1 MSDWDCQICGKTIR
15 DRMRAPSFCP
25 RCGLG
30 DFTPV
35 AEGEREAATAR
46 TAPSVSANFP
56 SPATSPSVPLV
67 AVQAQPLTPMA
78 ALPEPHPRSRPAKRV
93 RPNEPLEVRLPRTE
107 PLQALNISATGL
119 LVEHVK
125 PFTPGSICE
134 VEVWRSSL
142 GIRLRAEVV
151 RSVVSGGGKGSHTGL
166 RYRTAVHF
174 LETPQII
181 YTLLPELSEE
191 AEPPRL
197 PHQSTNAS
205 FHESPRPSIH

>member
-1 MSDWDCQICGKTIR
+1 
-15 DRMRAPSFCP
+15 MRAPSFCP

-35 AEGEREAATAR
+35 ADSEREATPAR
-46 TAPSVSANFP
+46 TVSPLSANFH
-56 SPATSPSVPLV
+56 PAAISPSVPLV
-67 AVQAQPLTPMA
+67 TAQHQPLIPLGA
-78 ALPEPHPRSRPAKRV
+78 VPEPRPQSRPAKRI
-93 RPNEPLEVRLPRTE
+93 RPSEPLEVRLPRTE

-119 LVEHVK
+119 LVEHIK

-151 RSVVSGGGKGSHTGL
+151 RSVVSGGGKGSHSGM

-191 AEPPRL
+191 PEPSRH
-197 PHQSTNAS
+197 PHHSTNAS
-205 FHESPRPSIH
+205 QHDSTRPPLR

>member
-1 MSDWDCQICGKTIR
+1 
-15 DRMRAPSFCP
+15 
-25 RCGLG
+25 
-30 DFTPV
+30 
-35 AEGEREAATAR
+35 
-46 TAPSVSANFP
+46 
-56 SPATSPSVPLV
+56 
-67 AVQAQPLTPMA
+67 MA

-151 RSVVSGGGKGSHTGL
+151 RSVVSGGGKGSFTGL

-205 FHESPRPSIH
+205 LHESPRPSIH

>member
-1 MSDWDCQICGKTIR
+1 
-15 DRMRAPSFCP
+15 MRAPSFCP

-30 DFTPV
+30 DFSPV
-35 AEGEREAATAR
+35 TEGERAAAPVR
-46 TAPSVSANFP
+46 TTPSVSANFP
-56 SPATSPSVPLV
+56 SATTSPSVPV
-67 AVQAQPLTPMA
+67 APVQRQSLAPLA
-78 ALPEPHPRSRPAKRV
+78 AVPESGPRTRPAKRI

-151 RSVVSGGGKGSHTGL
+151 RSVVSGGGKGSLSGM

-191 AEPPRL
+191 AEAPRL
-197 PHQSTNAS
+197 PHQSTSQSLHQSAQPPL
-205 FHESPRPSIH
+205 H

>member
-1 MSDWDCQICGKTIR
+1 
-15 DRMRAPSFCP
+15 MRAPSFCP

-35 AEGEREAATAR
+35 ADGEREAAPAR
-46 TAPSVSANFP
+46 TTSPLSANFP
-56 SPATSPSVPLV
+56 SAATSPSVPLL
-67 AVQAQPLTPMA
+67 AVQHQPLIPLA
-78 ALPEPHPRSRPAKRV
+78 AVPKPRSQCRPAKRI
-93 RPNEPLEVRLPRTE
+93 RPSEPLEVRLPRTE

-151 RSVVSGGGKGSHTGL
+151 RSVVSGGGKGSHSGI

-174 LETPQII
+174 LENPQSIF
-181 YTLLPELSEE
+181 TLIPELSEE
-191 AEPPRL
+191 A
-197 PHQSTNAS
+197 STA
-205 FHESPRPSIH
+205 

>member
-1 MSDWDCQICGKTIR
+1 
-15 DRMRAPSFCP
+15 MRAPSFCP

-35 AEGEREAATAR
+35 ADGERERAPAR
-46 TAPSVSANFP
+46 TASPVSANFP
-56 SPATSPSVPLV
+56 SAATSPSVPLV
-67 AVQAQPLTPMA
+67 AVQRQPLTPMA
-78 ALPEPHPRSRPAKRV
+78 ALPEPRPQGPPAKRI

-151 RSVVSGGGKGSHTGL
+151 RSVVSGGGKGSHTGI

-174 LETPQII
+174 LETPQNI

-191 AEPPRL
+191 ADPPRL
-197 PHQSTNAS
+197 PHQSANAS
-205 FHESPRPSIH
+205 LHESARPPLH

>member
-35 AEGEREAATAR
+35 AEGERGAAPAR
-46 TAPSVSANFP
+46 TASLVSANFP

-78 ALPEPHPRSRPAKRV
+78 AVPEPRPRSRPAKRI

-125 PFTPGSICE
+125 PFTPGSICD

-151 RSVVSGGGKGSHTGL
+151 RSVVSGGGKGSLTGL

-174 LETPQII
+174 LET
-181 YTLLPELSEE
+181 
-191 AEPPRL
+191 
-197 PHQSTNAS
+197 
-205 FHESPRPSIH
+205 

>member
-1 MSDWDCQICGKTIR
+1 
-15 DRMRAPSFCP
+15 MRAPSFCP

-35 AEGEREAATAR
+35 ADGEREAAPTR
-46 TAPSVSANFP
+46 TASPVSANFP
-56 SPATSPSVPLV
+56 SAATSPSVPLV
-67 AVQAQPLTPMA
+67 AVQRQPPTPMA
-78 ALPEPHPRSRPAKRV
+78 AVPEPRPQSRPAKRI
-93 RPNEPLEVRLPRTE
+93 RPDEPLEVRLPRTE
-107 PLQALNISATGL
+107 PLHALNISATGL

-151 RSVVSGGGKGSHTGL
+151 RSVVSGGGKGSLTGI

-174 LETPQII
+174 LETPQNI

-197 PHQSTNAS
+197 PHQSTSAS
-205 FHESPRPSIH
+205 LHESARPPLH